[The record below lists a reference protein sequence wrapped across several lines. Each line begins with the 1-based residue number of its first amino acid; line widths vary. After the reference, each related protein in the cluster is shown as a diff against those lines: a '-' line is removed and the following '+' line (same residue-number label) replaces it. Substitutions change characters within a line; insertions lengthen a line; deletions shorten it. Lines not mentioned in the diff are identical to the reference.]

1 MGKSLFHFSSKL
13 EFHPDPLKSVPVLD
27 IGPKLPIDWL
37 SMFYGSIFN
46 CFGLWPY
53 HTLTHGPPKQ
63 ELEAQSL
70 TKTEQANGKAE
81 YRTRSAG
88 QNMLR
93 YIGSTRQTQI

>member
-53 HTLTHGPPKQ
+53 HTLTH
-63 ELEAQSL
+63 
-70 TKTEQANGKAE
+70 E